1 MVGWARGLRQAM
13 QPAILDSLARFVS
26 AGKRLDG
33 SRENF
38 YRDPLTRLGEF
49 VTLMGWRGNA
59 AEQLV
64 D

>member
-1 MVGWARGLRQAM
+1 M

-26 AGKRLDG
+26 AGKRLGG

-38 YRDPLTRLGEF
+38 YRDPLTRLDEF

>member
-1 MVGWARGLRQAM
+1 LRQAV
-13 QPAILDSLARFVS
+13 QLAILDSLARFVP
-26 AGKRLDG
+26 AGKRSDG

-38 YRDPLTRLGEF
+38 YRDPLTKLDEF
-49 VTLMGWRGNA
+49 VILMGWRGNA